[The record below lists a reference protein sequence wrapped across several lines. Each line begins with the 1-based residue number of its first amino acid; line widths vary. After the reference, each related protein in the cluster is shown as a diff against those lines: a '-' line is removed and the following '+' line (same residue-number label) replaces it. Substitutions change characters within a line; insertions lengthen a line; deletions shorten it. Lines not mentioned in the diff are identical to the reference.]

1 MHSKSVS
8 IIFMPYDYANE
19 VTDELVKS
27 LLSRYHIG
35 LETSMKGS
43 DIVPDFILFF
53 NFCIKNVTKLILN
66 VVA

>member
-1 MHSKSVS
+1 
-8 IIFMPYDYANE
+8 MPYDYANE

-66 VVA
+66 VVAQIFILQSR